1 MYLGI
6 NDPTELYLHS
16 REMLRSIILNLSF
29 WIYIFGFG
37 LADEIVSIDNVSD
50 VNFPPCIRIKGD
62 ISGQDIDTHGIIE
75 QKFVFNRRNDNP
87 DIPRYVSS
95 DGEYV
100 FKFNKE
106 YDNDFQWF
114 LIPRAANL
122 VNAYLKTPAPYVGE
136 VLSKNPFMIAD
147 GAWKI
152 YTDHIWQS
160 VTNSMKVENC
170 EPSQQQDSGTEE
182 SKNSNQT
189 QVSNQVTQPVLQPSL
204 QPIIQGSNEN
214 PEGVIDSNQGS
225 ESTISPPTI
234 SQPNSHAST
243 VAMTQG
249 SIPECIKMKTEFR
262 IFKDNDY
269 IKIKNEFILKVQS
282 KLIKSLF

>member
-1 MYLGI
+1 
-6 NDPTELYLHS
+6 
-16 REMLRSIILNLSF
+16 MLRSIIPNLSI
-29 WIYIFGFG
+29 WVYIFEFG
-37 LADEIVSIDNVSD
+37 LADEILSIDSVSD
-50 VNFPPCIRIKGD
+50 ANFPPCIRIKGD
-62 ISGQDIDTHGIIE
+62 LIRQDIDTHGIID
-75 QKFVFNRRNDNP
+75 QTFVFNKRNDKP

-160 VTNSMKVENC
+160 VTNPMKVKNC

-189 QVSNQVTQPVLQPSL
+189 QVSNQVTQPVLQSSL

-243 VAMTQG
+243 VALTQ